1 MKKAIMS
8 PYSILFFL
16 LFVKVIAF
24 RVLIFNDASFF
35 RIIFIEFPAW
45 ALLLSLVLLLVKKR
59 IWLAAGIY
67 NFFVSVIFF
76 TIMLY
81 TRYYSTVP
89 SYYDLQQATQST
101 TVGNTILLLS
111 NPFDYLFFLDALL
124 LIIFARNW
132 KKPKKRLSMKIAS
145 IGIAVVCAATTLY
158 SLKQPVIDVSFFAK
172 ENGFLQSQAVQFYH
186 RINETAQASSEEM
199 TAKKLEELK
208 GNEFVE
214 LQDQEGFGLAKD
226 RHLFII
232 QVESLQEF
240 VIGKSLNGEEITPN
254 LNGLLNESA
263 YFSNVFQQIGA
274 GTTSD
279 AEWLVNTGLYP
290 EGMIPTV
297 NSLNGKKVPSLAGTL
312 QQAAYGSA
320 TYHADEVEFWNRDV
334 LYPVLGYDE
343 VFSSEQIPAEKE
355 VGFGPADEVLFDFAL
370 SQLPRQLET
379 YDRMYSNIVT
389 VTSHTPFKLP
399 EEMQYLDL
407 PSSYEDTYTGN
418 YLQSVSYVDK
428 QIGEYIQELK
438 KNGLYDQSLIVI
450 LGDHSG
456 VNGSLVTKEDEEL
469 LANFIGHSYTMKDRF
484 TVPLIFTGG
493 GLFDGIEMKRL
504 GGQVDV
510 MPTILAL
517 LGIDHQS
524 PMMGHNLFQYEKN
537 LLGMRY
543 YLPGGSYIQSEQLYR
558 AAGAKDSEQLF
569 DMKTMETR
577 SKNSEAKKHMKDVQ
591 DLLDYG
597 DLLLKPYVDELE

>member
-1 MKKAIMS
+1 MKKAIIS
-8 PYSILFFL
+8 PYSILFLL

-24 RVLIFNDASFF
+24 RVLIFNDTSFF
-35 RIIFIEFPAW
+35 RIVFIEFPAW
-45 ALLLSLVLLLVKKR
+45 ALLLSLILLLVKKR

-67 NFFVSVIFF
+67 NFLVSVIFF
-76 TIMLY
+76 TITLY

-124 LIIFARNW
+124 IVIFARHW
-132 KKPKKRLSMKIAS
+132 KKPEKRYWMKIAS
-145 IGIAVVCAATTLY
+145 IGIAVLCAATTLY

-186 RINETAQASSEEM
+186 RMNETAQASSTKM
-199 TAKKLEELK
+199 SAKQLEELK

-240 VIGKSLNGEEITPN
+240 VIGKSLEGEEITPN
-254 LNGLLNESA
+254 LNGLLDESA

-297 NSLNGKKVPSLAGTL
+297 NSLNGKKVPSLAETL
-312 QQAAYGSA
+312 QSEAYGSA
-320 TYHADEVEFWNRDV
+320 TYHADEVNFWNRDV

-370 SQLPRQLET
+370 TQLPRQLET
-379 YDRMYSNIVT
+379 YERIYSNIVT

-407 PSSYEDTYTGN
+407 PQAYEGTYTGN

-428 QIGEYIQELK
+428 QIGKFIQELK
-438 KNGLYDQSLIVI
+438 NNGLYDKSLIVI

-469 LANFIGHSYTMKDRF
+469 LANFNGHPYTMKDRF
-484 TVPLIFTGG
+484 TVPLMFTGG
-493 GLFDGIEMKRL
+493 GLFDGIEMKQL
-504 GGQVDV
+504 GGQVDI

-517 LGIDHQS
+517 LGIDHKS

-543 YLPGGSYIQSEQLYR
+543 YLPGGSYIQSEQLYK
-558 AAGAKDSEQLF
+558 ASGAKESEQLF
-569 DMKTMETR
+569 DMKSMETR

-591 DLLDYG
+591 DLLNYG
-597 DLLLKPYVDELE
+597 DLLLKPYIEDLE

>member
-1 MKKAIMS
+1 
-8 PYSILFFL
+8 
-16 LFVKVIAF
+16 
-24 RVLIFNDASFF
+24 
-35 RIIFIEFPAW
+35 
-45 ALLLSLVLLLVKKR
+45 
-59 IWLAAGIY
+59 
-67 NFFVSVIFF
+67 
-76 TIMLY
+76 
-81 TRYYSTVP
+81 
-89 SYYDLQQATQST
+89 
-101 TVGNTILLLS
+101 
-111 NPFDYLFFLDALL
+111 
-124 LIIFARNW
+124 
-132 KKPKKRLSMKIAS
+132 MKIAS

-543 YLPGGSYIQSEQLYR
+543 YLPGGSYITGDHMYLGQNARYPERYY
-558 AAGAKDSEQLF
+558 DF
-569 DMKTMETR
+569 DTMERIEPDKETIEQKQENALKILNH
-577 SKNSEAKKHMKDVQ
+577 SDA
-591 DLLDYG
+591 LLSNF
-597 DLLLKPYVDELE
+597 LDEGEEETETGEES